1 MNDDELRQRLRRIDP
16 VADDAPV
23 EHPTTP
29 SSRQRLERIMETTTI
44 GTEQS
49 DPDPK
54 TGRGRWLVAVAAC
67 ALVVIGVSVV
77 AFGGS
82 DDDSSAPP
90 LELALGESDVMASC
104 LAPSADILADVP
116 VAFAA
121 TATASDGETVTLEV
135 DRWYTGGDAETVQ
148 LQAPSGM
155 EALIDGFAFEVG
167 EQYLVSATDGTVNF
181 CGMSGAASP
190 ELQAMYDDAFPG

>member
-16 VADDAPV
+16 VPEDVPV
-23 EHPTTP
+23 EAPTTT
-29 SSRQRLERIMETTTI
+29 SSRQRLERIMETTKI
-44 GTEQS
+44 GTEH
-49 DPDPK
+49 PDPNPEP
-54 TGRGRWLVAVAAC
+54 GRRRWLIAVAAC

-82 DDDSSAPP
+82 DDDSSGPP
-90 LELALGESDVMASC
+90 LELALGANDVMASC
-104 LAPSADILADVP
+104 LAPSADILADMP

-121 TATASDGETVTLEV
+121 TATASDGEIVTLEV
-135 DRWYTGGDAETVQ
+135 DRWYTGGDAGTVE
-148 LQAPSGM
+148 LRAPSGM

-181 CGMSGAASP
+181 CGMSGAATP
-190 ELQAMYDDAFPG
+190 ELQAMYDEAFPG